1 MSVIFMVYIF
11 VCMCEFKYVQGNT
24 DDPVCGPGTYRS
36 KFIGGDCLGCPQHW
50 TLCQNEF
57 AADVKS
63 CEDACGEL
71 EMREKRVLEM
81 CYIIFYISIR
91 R

>member
-1 MSVIFMVYIF
+1 MVYIF

-24 DDPVCGPGTYRS
+24 DDPVCDPGTYRS

-57 AADVKS
+57 VEDVKS
-63 CEDACGEL
+63 CEDACGE
-71 EMREKRVLEM
+71 
-81 CYIIFYISIR
+81 F
-91 R
+91 